1 VATHTYFGGA
11 SVGDWRDVDFI
22 AVVRVTGDE
31 IVILNSD
38 GTETRLHSAN
48 GDFVEGIGGITG
60 SVSSMSRTDEGGG
73 VTYEAVSSVA
83 VGVSDLLAGGG
94 QLFDLLLGMAA
105 TIYAQPIGGLPLGA
119 GGWSDGSI
127 SSMFY
132 GSGADFAAQTSV
144 VIHLD
149 GPWGSGLASMSIE
162 SALGGSTVVDYSGAG
177 ASVTVDL
184 ASGTASMAD
193 GQVTLA
199 GAMVD
204 ISGSTF
210 DDHLIGDAR
219 DNVIAGGHGNDLIT
233 LGAGNDT
240 VLVGVGDGWDTITD
254 FGIAGLDTI
263 SLAGYDGI
271 MSFAQLL
278 DEQRLLTV
286 DGYAVLQLNGGD
298 GLILQ
303 SVASH
308 TLLSASQFQF

>member
-38 GTETRLHSAN
+38 GTETRLYSAN

-60 SVSSMSRTDEGGG
+60 SVSSMARTDEGGG
-73 VTYEAVSSVA
+73 VTYESVSSVA
-83 VGVSDLLAGGG
+83 VSVSDLLAGGG

-105 TIYAQPIGGLPLGA
+105 TIYAQPIDGLPLDVT
-119 GGWSDGSI
+119 GWSDFS
-127 SSMFY
+127 F
-132 GSGADFAAQTSV
+132 GAGFAAQTSV
-144 VIHLD
+144 VAHLD
-149 GPWGSGLASMSIE
+149 GPSSSEFAVSSIE
-162 SALGGSTVVDYSGAG
+162 SALAGSSIVDYSAAG
-177 ASVTVDL
+177 TSVTIDL
-184 ASGTASMAD
+184 ATATASITD
-193 GQVTLA
+193 SQVALA

-204 ISGSTF
+204 ISGSAF
-210 DDHLIGDAR
+210 GDNLIGDAR
-219 DNVIAGGHGNDLIT
+219 DNVIAGGQGDDLIT

-240 VLVGVGDGWDTITD
+240 VLFGAGDGWDTITD
-254 FGIAGLDTI
+254 FGMAGLDTV

-271 MSFAQLL
+271 MSFAQLV

-286 DGYAVLQLNGGD
+286 DGHAVLQLNGGD
-298 GLILQ
+298 GLIFQ
-303 SVASH
+303 NVASH